1 MNSSSFFNAFK
12 NYMAEHYGKSHG
24 KMLIHTG
31 VIGWIL
37 SAAAQVGAIV
47 TNDKISHK
55 QKMYLIPQELAD
67 AAVNIV
73 SFYLITQSFKSVV
86 TKAVNCGKILNK
98 PVRAFLE
105 TNNVKNIGKKS
116 FDVLRDGNL
125 TKDLVAKF
133 ESFRNGVDFIGTTAG
148 SILSC
153 NIVTPIIRNEIATN
167 KQKKHIA
174 KLEEYNISVV
184 DPSKM
189 TYLPRPSMQTFQ
201 SNAYKSSSNLKI

>member
-1 MNSSSFFNAFK
+1 MSSSTSVFEAIK
-12 NYMAEHYGKSHG
+12 NYMAKNYGKSHG

-73 SFYLITQSFKSVV
+73 SFYLITQSFKS
-86 TKAVNCGKILNK
+86 
-98 PVRAFLE
+98 
-105 TNNVKNIGKKS
+105 NVGKKT
-116 FDVLRDGNL
+116 FDVLRDGKL
-125 TKDLVAKF
+125 PKDLVDKF
-133 ESFRNGVDFIGTTAG
+133 ESFRNGVDFTGTTLG

-184 DPSKM
+184 DPAKNC
-189 TYLPRPSMQTFQ
+189 YLPRPSIQSFQ
-201 SNAYKSSSNLKI
+201 ANAYKSSSSLKI